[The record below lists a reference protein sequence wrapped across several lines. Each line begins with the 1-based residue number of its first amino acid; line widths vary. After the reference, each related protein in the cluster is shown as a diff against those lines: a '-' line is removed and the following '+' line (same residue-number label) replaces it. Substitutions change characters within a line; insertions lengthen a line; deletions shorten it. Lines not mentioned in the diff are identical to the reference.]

1 VLSEGLVLSETG
13 ADAPLIADDSTLDW
27 FDGEE

>member
-1 VLSEGLVLSETG
+1 VLSETG